1 MTEADRAEA
10 MARRLARTAVRL
22 GVGAEGVALLVD
34 AFRAA
39 MVPRRARIQE
49 DHHPDYLH
57 PARTALILMD
67 DARIADS
74 DALVVALLLESRDP
88 DLALSAAAAV
98 QVDARAAAKV
108 AAIPVPGEADE
119 TLVERLLLLPE
130 DLARVAVAERLDL
143 ARHLHL
149 RERSEW
155 AEYHAVTCGAY
166 APMAERVDAALF
178 ARIGWWC
185 EMFLGRFLQG

>member
-10 MARRLARTAVRL
+10 MARRLARTAARL
-22 GVGAEGVALLVD
+22 GVDADGVALMVN

-67 DARIADS
+67 DARVADP
-74 DALVVALLLESRDP
+74 DALVVALLLETRDP
-88 DLALSAAAAV
+88 ALALSAAKAE
-98 QVDARAAAKV
+98 QVDAPAASRR

-130 DLARVAVAERLDL
+130 DLARVALAERLDH

-155 AEYHAVTCGAY
+155 AEYHSVTCSVY
-166 APMAERVDAALF
+166 APVAERVDAALF

-185 EMFLGRFLQG
+185 ETFMRRFLQG